1 MIRVNA
7 TEGFAV
13 LVKHSHLPVMVF
25 SPLVFSVCCEFPSFH
40 LRNTVEEVSSVLFI
54 LGFQFNYGG
63 VQR

>member
-1 MIRVNA
+1 
-7 TEGFAV
+7 
-13 LVKHSHLPVMVF
+13 LPVMVF